1 MTITRKLRMRGFEA
15 ERDLA
20 RRLWQKGFAVIR
32 APASGAKAKHY
43 VYPDLVAIWRGKI
56 LVFEVKRRT
65 KLTTLYIDAKQ
76 VEKLREFCRRAGGE
90 AFIAIKIV
98 DEKKWYFVPLTE
110 LEQIET
116 GKYRISA
123 EKIRS
128 ALTLEE
134 LVKRYTMEALDKYIQ
149 SGK

>member
-1 MTITRKLRMRGFEA
+1 MTITRRLRIRGFEA

-20 RRLWQKGFAVIR
+20 RKLWQKGFAVIR
-32 APASGAKAKHY
+32 APASGAKAKYY

-56 LVFEVKRRT
+56 LVFEVKRRA
-65 KLTTLYIDAKQ
+65 KLAPLYIDARQ
-76 VEKLREFCRRAGGE
+76 VEKLKEFCRRAGGE

-98 DEKKWYFVPLTE
+98 DEKKWYFVPLAE
-110 LEQIET
+110 LEQTET
-116 GKYRISA
+116 GKYKISV
-123 EKIRS
+123 EKIRN

-134 LVKRYTMEALDKYIQ
+134 LVRRYTVETLDNYIQ

>member
-1 MTITRKLRMRGFEA
+1 MRGFEA

-32 APASGAKAKHY
+32 APASGAKTKHY

>member
-1 MTITRKLRMRGFEA
+1 MRGFEA

-20 RRLWQKGFAVIR
+20 RKLWQKGFAVIR

-65 KLTTLYIDAKQ
+65 KIATLYIDAKQ

-90 AFIAIKIV
+90 AFIAVKIV
-98 DEKKWYFVPLTE
+98 DERKWYFVPLAE
-110 LEQIET
+110 LEQTET
-116 GKYRISA
+116 GKYKVSV
-123 EKIRS
+123 EKIRG

-134 LVKRYTMEALDKYIQ
+134 LVKRYTIEALDKYIQ
-149 SGK
+149 PGK

>member
-1 MTITRKLRMRGFEA
+1 MRGFEA

>member
-32 APASGAKAKHY
+32 APASGAKTKHY

>member
-1 MTITRKLRMRGFEA
+1 MTVTRRLRVQGFEA

-20 RRLWQKGFAVIR
+20 RKLWQKGFAVIR

-65 KLTTLYIDAKQ
+65 KMATLYIDAKQ
-76 VEKLREFCRRAGGE
+76 IEKLREFCRRAGGE

-98 DEKKWYFVPLTE
+98 NEKKWYFISLAE

-116 GKYRISA
+116 GKYKISV
-123 EKIRS
+123 EKIRN

-134 LVKRYTMEALDKYIQ
+134 LVKRYTVKALDKYIQ